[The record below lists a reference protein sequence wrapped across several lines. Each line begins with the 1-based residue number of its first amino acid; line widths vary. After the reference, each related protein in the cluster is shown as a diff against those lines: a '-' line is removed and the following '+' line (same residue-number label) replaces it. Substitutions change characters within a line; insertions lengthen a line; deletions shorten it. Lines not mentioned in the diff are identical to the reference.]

1 MGLFS
6 RWFFGLGIFA
16 LGIGW
21 LCTFL
26 LLNVLRSYIKTK
38 AAERKELDVYDE
50 FMAAAD
56 DIPSWLIGLAERT
69 FFVIL
74 VAFDVSATAVA
85 MVVWVILRVLSNWNI
100 IWRQRE
106 NITIRSLAVSDILG
120 NLSSMMCALIGG
132 LICRGS
138 I

>member
-21 LCTFL
+21 LSTFVFL
-26 LLNVLRSYIKTK
+26 TVLRSYIKTK
-38 AAERKELDVYDE
+38 AAERNEMKVYDE
-50 FMAAAD
+50 FMTAA

-69 FFVIL
+69 FFAIL
-74 VAFDVSATAVA
+74 VAFNVSATAVA
-85 MVVWVILRVLSNWNI
+85 MIVWVAVRMLYDWNI
-100 IWRQRE
+100 VWRQRE
-106 NITIRSLAVSDILG
+106 NITIRSLALSDLLG
-120 NLSSMMCALIGG
+120 NIVSMLFALIGG